1 MYENFT
7 AEALEIATELD
18 AAGFEIRVPASEA
31 KLGRRLDWFQFRKDG
46 RIGYHYSHFLSD
58 HNWSMPIKPSRQY
71 GSGMFVDAA
80 EDAETATEA
89 ATIITQEFNVNSLVG
104 RHANYADSH
113 ALNGYVT
120 V

>member
-7 AEALEIATELD
+7 AEALTVATELD
-18 AAGFEIRVPASEA
+18 AAGFEIRVPAREA
-31 KLGRRLDWFQFRKDG
+31 ELGRRLDWFQFRKDG
-46 RIGYHYSHFLSD
+46 RIGYHYAHFLAD
-58 HNWSMPIKPSRQY
+58 HNWSMPIKPSRGH

-80 EDAETATEA
+80 EDAKTAIESA
-89 ATIITQEFNVNSLVG
+89 AIITQEFNVNPLVG
-104 RHANYADSH
+104 HHANYADSH